1 MTLEGIILYDIA
13 SAVADASES
22 RDTVTVD
29 LQDGGWLNVKY
40 EKGADVYQ
48 EPETG
53 ACCVSGAWC
62 NINAI
67 EYENEGYDV
76 EPVDCD
82 IEKLENMVA
91 EYMNN

>member
-1 MTLEGIILYDIA
+1 MTLEGMILYDIA

-22 RDTVTVD
+22 KGTTEVE
-29 LQDGGWLNVKY
+29 LQDGGWILVRF

-53 ACCVSGAWC
+53 YCNVSGAWC
-62 NINAI
+62 NIDAI
-67 EYENEGYDV
+67 EYESEDFCK
-76 EPVDCD
+76 EPVECD

>member
-53 ACCVSGAWC
+53 A
-62 NINAI
+62 
-67 EYENEGYDV
+67 
-76 EPVDCD
+76 
-82 IEKLENMVA
+82 
-91 EYMNN
+91 

>member
-1 MTLEGIILYDIA
+1 MTLEGMILYDIA

-22 RDTVTVD
+22 RNTVTVD

-53 ACCVSGAWC
+53 YCNVSGAWC
-62 NINAI
+62 NIDAI
-67 EYENEGYDV
+67 EYENQDYDI
-76 EPVDCD
+76 EPVECD

>member
-1 MTLEGIILYDIA
+1 MRLEGIVLNDIA
-13 SAVADASES
+13 SAVADASENIG
-22 RDTVTVD
+22 TVTVD
-29 LQDGGWLNVKY
+29 LQNGGWLRVKY

-67 EYENEGYDV
+67 EYENEDHDA
-76 EPVDCD
+76 EPVECD

>member
-1 MTLEGIILYDIA
+1 MYDIA

-53 ACCVSGAWC
+53 AFCVRGAWC

-67 EYENEGYDV
+67 ENEHEDFDV
-76 EPVDCD
+76 EPVECD

>member
-1 MTLEGIILYDIA
+1 MTLEGMILYDIA

-48 EPETG
+48 ESETG
-53 ACCVSGAWC
+53 YWCVSGAWC
-62 NINAI
+62 IIRAI
-67 EYENEGYDV
+67 EYENEDYDV
-76 EPVDCD
+76 ETVECD